1 LYNKICNLLK
11 MKEFNKKP
19 LNKNSE
25 TGSDS
30 DNESFDTSMLL
41 KTTGGNSD
49 FFNKMIETFIAN
61 AKETVINFRELSE
74 ANKWA
79 EIGEQAHKAIPSFS
93 YFGLKHLVNDLIRIE
108 NMALREKNY
117 SSIGEL
123 AKTTSYK
130 IERIIEIA
138 DKSKI

>member
-1 LYNKICNLLK
+1 